1 MEQLEVLILPKTLH
15 VEVIERAGESYA
27 RYFFH
32 LIFRNRTGG
41 TVTAEQ
47 VVLTLKNEAGDS
59 RLFHTF
65 EGDSLRRLF
74 ERSQPFIEDDE
85 GTLEIPPGRAR
96 GIVEY
101 KLEGDGA
108 SGFTEAECLFSGRD
122 AEGRL
127 VKGRQRRDL
136 SRRGARTTLLLP
148 LRGRWWV
155 AGGHFS
161 LEPHSRSHLPS
172 LAYAYDFIKLGDG
185 GKSYRNEGLA
195 NWDYYAYGQPVCA
208 AAEGLVVTAVGGVAE
223 NLPSRTPRR
232 NPECYARAADTPM
245 LGNHVV
251 IIHEG
256 GEHTFY
262 AHLQPSLS
270 VRAGQRVAAGQ
281 IIGKVGNSGE
291 STEPHLHFHLADGPS
306 VNNAE
311 GIPIAFDGW
320 KEDAF
325 GIMSAPT
332 GRATV
337 LSREMIESLD

>member
-1 MEQLEVLILPKTLH
+1 MEQVEVLILPKTLH
-15 VEVIERAGESYA
+15 VEVVERAGESHE

-32 LIFRNRTGG
+32 LIFRNRAGG

-47 VVLTLKNEAGDS
+47 IVLTLKNEAGDA
-59 RLFHTF
+59 RLLHTF

-74 ERSQPFIEDDE
+74 EKSQPFIEDGE

-101 KLEGDGA
+101 RLEGDGA

-122 AEGRL
+122 AEGQSVR
-127 VKGRQRRDL
+127 GRRRRGL
-136 SRRGARTTLLLP
+136 SRRGALTRLLLP

-155 AGGHFS
+155 AGGHFG

-172 LAYAYDFIKLGDG
+172 LAYAYDFIQLGDG
-185 GKSYRNEGLA
+185 GKSYRNDGLA
-195 NWDYYAYGQPVCA
+195 NEDYYAYGQPVFA
-208 AAEGLVVTAVGGVAE
+208 SAEGRVVTAVGGVAE

-232 NPECYARAADTPM
+232 NPEDYSPTADTPM

-251 IIHEG
+251 IVHEG

-270 VRAGQRVAAGQ
+270 ARAGERVATGQ
-281 IIGKVGNSGE
+281 VIGKVGNSGE

-306 VNNAE
+306 VSNAE
-311 GIPIAFDGW
+311 GIPVAFDGW

-325 GIMSAPT
+325 GIMSAPA
-332 GRATV
+332 GHATV